1 MMDETL
7 ERGEGKNFEI
17 QPDGP
22 VFDVVEIALD
32 AFFSQNQP
40 HFATKRGHC
49 DMIETGHLKQIPF
62 FIHYMPSMPC

>member
-1 MMDETL
+1 MDETL

-32 AFFSQNQP
+32 AFF
-40 HFATKRGHC
+40 KRGIAAPAV
-49 DMIETGHLKQIPF
+49 DLRPARDPGFDLLT
-62 FIHYMPSMPC
+62 